1 MLISYLLQE
10 YSIWDNI
17 DLLKKAYTSLNKNGH
32 VYIHQQVINDDKIS
46 PKSAVMNSLNMM
58 VNTLEGDIMTET
70 ELWVILKENWFDNI
84 SFERTDFDTTI
95 VCGQKL
101 SSF

>member
-1 MLISYLLQE
+1 
-10 YSIWDNI
+10 
-17 DLLKKAYTSLNKNGH
+17 
-32 VYIHQQVINDDKIS
+32 
-46 PKSAVMNSLNMM
+46 MNSLNMM

-84 SFERTDFDTTI
+84 SFVRTDFDTTI

-101 SSF
+101 TSF